1 MCEHGRERH
10 RCKECG
16 GKGICEHGHR
26 RNTCKECGGKGICE
40 HGRHRYFCKE
50 CGGKGICEHGRQ
62 RSRCKECGG
71 KGICEH
77 GHRRSRCK
85 ECGGKGLCEHGRKRN
100 VCKECGRANE
110 RTNGDDNARST
121 EGRPLKEVKE
131 GDINAATATSALAT
145 LAAAAVHDDGA
156 GASLAPTGQAN
167 DDSQSPEPDDNDEGG
182 VYWVEY
188 DRAKRPWPGVVF
200 GSWESMR
207 EAGVPIPGSWKK
219 LRVRQG
225 HVAVLYCGTQNTWGV
240 APRSKLTPFA
250 EAEAEAE
257 APSEAPSENTSK
269 AGGDDAEMEAAVAE
283 ARGLLA
289 EEEAEEGGAGPGGSS
304 RVT

>member
-1 MCEHGRERH
+1 M
-10 RCKECG
+10 
-16 GKGICEHGHR
+16 
-26 RNTCKECGGKGICE
+26 
-40 HGRHRYFCKE
+40 
-50 CGGKGICEHGRQ
+50 
-62 RSRCKECGG
+62 
-71 KGICEH
+71 
-77 GHRRSRCK
+77 
-85 ECGGKGLCEHGRKRN
+85 
-100 VCKECGRANE
+100 
-110 RTNGDDNARST
+110 
-121 EGRPLKEVKE
+121 
-131 GDINAATATSALAT
+131 GDIAISALAAI
-145 LAAAAVHDDGA
+145 AAAAVHDNGVAASVALA
-156 GASLAPTGQAN
+156 GETN
-167 DDSQSPEPDDNDEGG
+167 DDTYDPDDSDEGS

-188 DRAKRPWPGVVF
+188 DKAKRPWPGVVF
-200 GSWESMR
+200 ASWESMR

-257 APSEAPSENTSK
+257 APSEAPSENQSK
-269 AGGDDAEMEAAVAE
+269 AGGEDAEMEAAVAE